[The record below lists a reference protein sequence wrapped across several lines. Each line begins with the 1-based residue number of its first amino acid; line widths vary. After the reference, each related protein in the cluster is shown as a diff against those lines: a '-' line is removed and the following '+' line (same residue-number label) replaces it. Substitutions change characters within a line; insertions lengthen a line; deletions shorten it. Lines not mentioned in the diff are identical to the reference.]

1 MGAAKPAPTDLHAVI
16 MAGGSG
22 TRFWPLSRR
31 KRAKQ
36 FLPIVSDRTMLEETV
51 RRIRPLVP
59 PRRIYTVA
67 NAAQTRTIRRILPGL
82 PEAHYIVEPAARN
95 TAPSLVLATARIYLK
110 NPEAVV
116 AVLPSDHLIAAEDVF
131 RAKLAAAAE
140 AARTEDA
147 LITFGITPSFP
158 STGYGYVRFRRGPAR
173 IIGGQPFRAVEAFVE
188 KPSHEKAAGFLRD
201 GGYAWN
207 SGMFVWR
214 ADVFAAKLA
223 RHAPEFFEGWTRLLA
238 ALRAG
243 SRARV
248 AAAFLSLPATS
259 IDYALME
266 KAQGVLAAEGDFG
279 WSDVGAWSSLSGIW
293 PRDPDGNA
301 LKGASV
307 VLDSRNNLAYNPGR
321 LTALIGVDDL
331 IIVNTKDALLV
342 CRREKDQSVKQ
353 VLDLLAKKGR
363 TNYL

>member
-1 MGAAKPAPTDLHAVI
+1 MPAPGDLHAVI
-16 MAGGSG
+16 LAGGSG

-51 RRIRPLVP
+51 RRIRPLIP
-59 PRRIYTVA
+59 ARRTHTVA
-67 NAAQTRTIRRILPGL
+67 NAAQTRTIRRLLPGL
-82 PEAHYIVEPAARN
+82 PADHYIVEPAARN
-95 TAPSLVLATARIYLK
+95 TAPSLVLATARIYLR

-116 AVLPSDHLIAAEDVF
+116 AVLPSDHLIAAGDVF

-140 AARTEDA
+140 AARTGDV
-147 LITFGITPSFP
+147 LVTFGVTPSFP
-158 STGYGYVRFRRGPAR
+158 STGYGYVRLRKGPGR
-173 IIGGQPFRAVEAFVE
+173 TIGGQGFRDVEAFVE
-188 KPSHEKAAGFLRD
+188 KPSRERAAEFLRD

-214 ADVFAAKLA
+214 ADVFARKLE
-223 RHAPEFFEGWTRLLA
+223 RHVPELFDGWTRLLA
-238 ALRAG
+238 ALRTG
-243 SRARV
+243 SRAKA
-248 AAAFLSLPATS
+248 AAAFLALPATS

-279 WSDVGAWSSLSGIW
+279 WSDVGAWSSLADLW

-301 LKGASV
+301 LKGESV
-307 VLDSRNNLAYNPGR
+307 ILDARNNIAYNPGR
-321 LTALIGVDDL
+321 LTALIGVEDL
-331 IIVNTKDALLV
+331 VIVNTKDALLV
-342 CRREKDQSVKQ
+342 CRRDKDQSVKQ

-363 TNYL
+363 TDYL